1 MSILSPAFVIDEYVI
16 TNIITY
22 DSTHQQSRGWSNTV
36 CVTKYWF
43 YGLLFTWNTTGK
55 SRGVGGGI
63 IAISIMHALHRY
75 ILQNPK
81 ITCYDVYD
89 VAIMATTASG
99 PLIPELADP
108 TLITLELDNLE
119 TNQLHVAEITGV
131 QTSGSRTA
139 LISECYT
146 MLFITSL
153 ENVCVASWELPCIGS
168 AKLIRVLQST
178 S

>member
-1 MSILSPAFVIDEYVI
+1 MIVPINSHVVGVTLSVSQN
-16 TNIITY
+16 TG
-22 DSTHQQSRGWSNTV
+22 STASCSLGIQLV
-36 CVTKYWF
+36 K
-43 YGLLFTWNTTGK
+43 
-55 SRGVGGGI
+55 VGGWGWNY
-63 IAISIMHALHRY
+63 SYKHHALYRY
-75 ILQNPK
+75 TLQNPK